1 MTISEQL
8 VVRFFEDR
16 AMIINLKNGNVTV
29 LDEIGSLFWR
39 AIANNET
46 DDIFKVITSEYDV
59 DIDTVKSDFND
70 FVAKLME
77 LEILW

>member
-39 AIANNET
+39 AISNNET